1 MSQPTHQDVFCATN
15 ELCASTISEVESA
28 LERQRTDD
36 AVEAIRR
43 QEEETNKTE
52 TAREAAERG
61 AYETQERLKKLEQDR
76 LNIEAA
82 EHDLQMRK
90 KALQDAENGA
100 DYSDNND
107 YDVDDGSVSIP
118 ETQMVCRPLMMFISL
133 ILIIIY
139 H

>member
-1 MSQPTHQDVFCATN
+1 MSQPIHQDVFRATN

-28 LERQRTDD
+28 LERQRTDN

-43 QEEETNKTE
+43 QEETNKTE
-52 TAREAAERG
+52 MAREAAERG

-100 DYSDNND
+100 DYSDNDN

-118 ETQMVCRPLMMFISL
+118 EMQMVCRPLMMFISL
-133 ILIIIY
+133 ILIMIY